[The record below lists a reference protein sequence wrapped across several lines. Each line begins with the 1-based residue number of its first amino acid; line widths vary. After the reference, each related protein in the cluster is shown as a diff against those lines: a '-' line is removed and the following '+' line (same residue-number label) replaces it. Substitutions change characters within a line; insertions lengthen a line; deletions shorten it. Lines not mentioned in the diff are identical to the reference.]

1 VKSRSL
7 LAVLVTLFVACDR
20 VDSPVAPN
28 PTLTPTDAGVAA
40 VGPGGTLYSGRA
52 TTVDINVLGLVNKK
66 LCDTGNLPSS
76 GGHITNSLLNHTI
89 PNLLHLKVLY
99 CITKGGNQQSISESS
114 VLEVILLV
122 GGHVIFA
129 DALSSMA
136 AARCNNGVASTSGS
150 SSIARLNVNGTAHR
164 ISGAPNQIIPL
175 INGYIVVNE
184 QTGFTNPGSASKTVT
199 SLRVVINKPLPQAD
213 VKFSRSHADIDCG
226 PA

>member
-1 VKSRSL
+1 MKSRTL
-7 LAVLVTLFVACDR
+7 LAVLATLFVACDR

-28 PTLTPTDAGVAA
+28 PTLTPSDAGVAA

-52 TTVDINVLGLVNKK
+52 TTVDISVLGIVNKK
-66 LCDTGNLPSS
+66 ICDTGNLPSA
-76 GGHITNSLLNHTI
+76 GGQITNSLLSHTI

-99 CITKGGNQQSISESS
+99 CVTKGGNQQSISESS

-136 AARCNNGVASTSGS
+136 AARCNGGVASTSGS
-150 SSIARLNVNGTAHR
+150 SAIARLNVDGTPYA
-164 ISGAPNQIIPL
+164 ITGAPNQTIPL
-175 INGYIVVNE
+175 GNGYIIVNE
-184 QTGFTNPGSASKTVT
+184 QSGFTNPGSAAKTVT
-199 SLRVVINKPLPQAD
+199 SLHVVINKPLPLAD
-213 VKFSRSHADIDCG
+213 VKISRSHADIDCG